1 MIAWI
6 RRLRG
11 YLRPKRVEEEFGML
25 RNNTFRKPQETDQA
39 PLNTPSFVYMCALI
53 YING

>member
-6 RRLRG
+6 RCLRE
-11 YLRPKRVEEEFGML
+11 YRRPKRVEEEFGML

-39 PLNTPSFVYMCALI
+39 PLNSPSFVYMFALMCM
-53 YING
+53 